1 MAEAYENLAGR
12 VEEIVYRNPDNG
24 YTVLQLNTG
33 EANGDGETVAGEMPP
48 ISEGEEA
55 VFRGQWTMHPRFGR
69 QFKAVQVTVTLPK
82 DASGILQYLS
92 GGIIKG
98 IGPST
103 ATKIVEAFGADS
115 LQVIEK
121 EPERLAELKGISR
134 SMAKKISREYKN
146 QFASRQALEALAGMG
161 FTQGEA
167 FKAFSFFG
175 PEAPEILAENPYAFV
190 ITGND
195 QGIPFERAQEI
206 AEELPQAPDPSYR
219 DQAAVIYVVQYNLK
233 NGHTCLP
240 RRKVIQTAVSGLDM
254 TEERAEMALD
264 NALEARQLV
273 QEQMDGQPF
282 LFLPHIYEAEQGIGQ
297 RIRVMTQ
304 YPPRECEIFTSE
316 ILAYEGANGIELDEK
331 QRRAIEIAT
340 QKGLLILT
348 GGPGTG
354 KTTTVKGIIAMMKN
368 RGLRVALAAPTG
380 RAAQRMTELTGS
392 EAKTIHRLLETER
405 RDGEPEPTF
414 VHNLRNPLDL
424 DAVIVDEL
432 SMVDVL
438 LFSALLDALPL
449 HCRLILVGDVDQLP
463 PVGAGNV
470 LSDLIAG
477 GRIDVISLDKVFRQS
492 RIVTNAHRVVAGKMP
507 ELDCNTPDSDFFF
520 LNTASV
526 YAVPRK
532 VVELVTRRIPAGYG
546 MDSIKDIQVLCPSR
560 KGAAGTAYLNAQ
572 LQAAL
577 NPPDKHKAEL
587 VTMGRTLRE
596 GDRVMQIKN
605 NYDVP
610 WFKKNGDSG
619 AGVFNGDIGILTRID
634 RGQDILNVRFD
645 DREAMY
651 SLQNADQLDLAYAMT
666 VHKSQGSEFSAVVMP
681 TIGASPKLCYR
692 NLFYTALTRAK
703 SLLILVGT
711 RESIQAMVE
720 NDKKMLRYSGLVHF
734 LSVDNDGGIQ

>member
-1 MAEAYENLAGR
+1 MCIR
-12 VEEIVYRNPDNG
+12 D
-24 YTVLQLNTG
+24 
-33 EANGDGETVAGEMPP
+33 
-48 ISEGEEA
+48 S
-55 VFRGQWTMHPRFGR
+55 PRFGR

-240 RRKVIQTAVSGLDM
+240 RHKVIQTAVSGLDM

-304 YPPRECEIFTSE
+304 YLS
-316 ILAYEGANGIELDEK
+316 
-331 QRRAIEIAT
+331 
-340 QKGLLILT
+340 LIH
-348 GGPGTG
+348 
-354 KTTTVKGIIAMMKN
+354 I
-368 RGLRVALAAPTG
+368 
-380 RAAQRMTELTGS
+380 
-392 EAKTIHRLLETER
+392 
-405 RDGEPEPTF
+405 
-414 VHNLRNPLDL
+414 
-424 DAVIVDEL
+424 
-432 SMVDVL
+432 
-438 LFSALLDALPL
+438 
-449 HCRLILVGDVDQLP
+449 
-463 PVGAGNV
+463 
-470 LSDLIAG
+470 
-477 GRIDVISLDKVFRQS
+477 
-492 RIVTNAHRVVAGKMP
+492 
-507 ELDCNTPDSDFFF
+507 
-520 LNTASV
+520 
-526 YAVPRK
+526 
-532 VVELVTRRIPAGYG
+532 
-546 MDSIKDIQVLCPSR
+546 
-560 KGAAGTAYLNAQ
+560 
-572 LQAAL
+572 
-577 NPPDKHKAEL
+577 
-587 VTMGRTLRE
+587 
-596 GDRVMQIKN
+596 
-605 NYDVP
+605 
-610 WFKKNGDSG
+610 
-619 AGVFNGDIGILTRID
+619 
-634 RGQDILNVRFD
+634 
-645 DREAMY
+645 
-651 SLQNADQLDLAYAMT
+651 
-666 VHKSQGSEFSAVVMP
+666 
-681 TIGASPKLCYR
+681 
-692 NLFYTALTRAK
+692 
-703 SLLILVGT
+703 
-711 RESIQAMVE
+711 
-720 NDKKMLRYSGLVHF
+720 
-734 LSVDNDGGIQ
+734 

>member
-103 ATKIVEAFGADS
+103 ATKIVEAFGAES
-115 LQVIEK
+115 LQVIEM

-240 RRKVIQTAVSGLDM
+240 RRKVIQTAVTGLDM
-254 TEERAEMALD
+254 TEDRAEMALD

-477 GRIDVISLDKVFRQS
+477 GRIDVISLDKVFRQAQKS
-492 RIVTNAHRVVAGKMP
+492 RIVGKMP

-596 GDRVMQIKN
+596 GDRIMQIKN

>member
-69 QFKAVQVTVTLPK
+69 QFKAVQVTATLPK

-240 RRKVIQTAVSGLDM
+240 RRKVIQTAVTGLDM
-254 TEERAEMALD
+254 TEDRAEMALD

-273 QEQMDGQPF
+273 QEQVDGQPF

-340 QKGLLILT
+340 QQGLLILT

-470 LSDLIAG
+470 LSDLIA
-477 GRIDVISLDKVFRQS
+477 RRRK
-492 RIVTNAHRVVAGKMP
+492 
-507 ELDCNTPDSDFFF
+507 
-520 LNTASV
+520 
-526 YAVPRK
+526 AVSSP
-532 VVELVTRRIPAGYG
+532 
-546 MDSIKDIQVLCPSR
+546 
-560 KGAAGTAYLNAQ
+560 
-572 LQAAL
+572 
-577 NPPDKHKAEL
+577 
-587 VTMGRTLRE
+587 
-596 GDRVMQIKN
+596 
-605 NYDVP
+605 
-610 WFKKNGDSG
+610 
-619 AGVFNGDIGILTRID
+619 
-634 RGQDILNVRFD
+634 
-645 DREAMY
+645 
-651 SLQNADQLDLAYAMT
+651 
-666 VHKSQGSEFSAVVMP
+666 MP
-681 TIGASPKLCYR
+681 TGWWPVKCRSW
-692 NLFYTALTRAK
+692 TAIPRTRT
-703 SLLILVGT
+703 SF
-711 RESIQAMVE
+711 S
-720 NDKKMLRYSGLVHF
+720 
-734 LSVDNDGGIQ
+734 

>member
-206 AEELPQAPDPSYR
+206 AEELPQTPDPSYR

-240 RRKVIQTAVSGLDM
+240 RRKVIQTAVTGLDM

-273 QEQMDGQPF
+273 QEQVDGQPF

-477 GRIDVISLDKVFRQS
+477 GRIDVISLDKVFRQAQKS

-560 KGAAGTAYLNAQ
+560 KGAAGTA
-572 LQAAL
+572 
-577 NPPDKHKAEL
+577 
-587 VTMGRTLRE
+587 T
-596 GDRVMQIKN
+596 
-605 NYDVP
+605 
-610 WFKKNGDSG
+610 
-619 AGVFNGDIGILTRID
+619 
-634 RGQDILNVRFD
+634 
-645 DREAMY
+645 
-651 SLQNADQLDLAYAMT
+651 
-666 VHKSQGSEFSAVVMP
+666 
-681 TIGASPKLCYR
+681 
-692 NLFYTALTRAK
+692 
-703 SLLILVGT
+703 
-711 RESIQAMVE
+711 
-720 NDKKMLRYSGLVHF
+720 
-734 LSVDNDGGIQ
+734 

>member
-206 AEELPQAPDPSYR
+206 AEELPQTPDPSYR

-233 NGHTCLP
+233 NGQTCLP
-240 RRKVIQTAVSGLDM
+240 RRKVIQTAVTGLDM

-273 QEQMDGQPF
+273 QEQVDGQPF

-414 VHNLRNPLDL
+414 VHICAIRW
-424 DAVIVDEL
+424 IWT
-432 SMVDVL
+432 
-438 LFSALLDALPL
+438 
-449 HCRLILVGDVDQLP
+449 Q
-463 PVGAGNV
+463 
-470 LSDLIAG
+470 
-477 GRIDVISLDKVFRQS
+477 
-492 RIVTNAHRVVAGKMP
+492 
-507 ELDCNTPDSDFFF
+507 
-520 LNTASV
+520 
-526 YAVPRK
+526 
-532 VVELVTRRIPAGYG
+532 
-546 MDSIKDIQVLCPSR
+546 
-560 KGAAGTAYLNAQ
+560 
-572 LQAAL
+572 
-577 NPPDKHKAEL
+577 
-587 VTMGRTLRE
+587 
-596 GDRVMQIKN
+596 
-605 NYDVP
+605 
-610 WFKKNGDSG
+610 
-619 AGVFNGDIGILTRID
+619 
-634 RGQDILNVRFD
+634 
-645 DREAMY
+645 
-651 SLQNADQLDLAYAMT
+651 
-666 VHKSQGSEFSAVVMP
+666 
-681 TIGASPKLCYR
+681 
-692 NLFYTALTRAK
+692 
-703 SLLILVGT
+703 
-711 RESIQAMVE
+711 
-720 NDKKMLRYSGLVHF
+720 
-734 LSVDNDGGIQ
+734 

>member
-240 RRKVIQTAVSGLDM
+240 RRKVIQTAVTGLDM
-254 TEERAEMALD
+254 TEDRAEMALD

-477 GRIDVISLDKVFRQS
+477 GRIDVISLDKVFRQAQKS

-546 MDSIKDIQVLCPSR
+546 MDSIKVFRCCAPLA
-560 KGAAGTAYLNAQ
+560 KGL
-572 LQAAL
+572 
-577 NPPDKHKAEL
+577 P
-587 VTMGRTLRE
+587 
-596 GDRVMQIKN
+596 
-605 NYDVP
+605 VP
-610 WFKKNGDSG
+610 H
-619 AGVFNGDIGILTRID
+619 T
-634 RGQDILNVRFD
+634 
-645 DREAMY
+645 
-651 SLQNADQLDLAYAMT
+651 
-666 VHKSQGSEFSAVVMP
+666 
-681 TIGASPKLCYR
+681 
-692 NLFYTALTRAK
+692 
-703 SLLILVGT
+703 
-711 RESIQAMVE
+711 
-720 NDKKMLRYSGLVHF
+720 
-734 LSVDNDGGIQ
+734 